1 MTPTFKNKT
10 LATFLAS
17 FFGGVGLHRFYLFGK
32 FDFWGWAHLV
42 TLPISALAIWS
53 GSVQNWLFLSFLLVL
68 SILSGFLEALVIGL
82 TPDERW
88 DARFNAATGRLSD
101 SGWTVALL
109 LIFTLGGG
117 AMSLIWVMARS
128 FDLLFTGGAYG

>member
-10 LATFLAS
+10 LATLLAS
-17 FFGGVGLHRFYLFGK
+17 LFGGLGLHRFYLFNK
-32 FDFWGWAHLV
+32 TDFWAWAHFI
-42 TLPISALAIWS
+42 TLPISMLAMWR
-53 GSVQNWLFLSFLLVL
+53 GGTQNWLFLSCLLVL
-68 SILSGFLEALVIGL
+68 SVLSGFIEALVIGL

-88 DARFNAATGRLSD
+88 DARFNAASDRQTD
-101 SGWTVALL
+101 SGWGVVLL

-117 AMSLIWVMARS
+117 GIGLIWVMARS